1 MDVEQNTIVD
11 GERKCCKSWGDT
23 ISSGRLF
30 KGRKLINI
38 THEGETYRL
47 QLTSNNRLILTK

>member
-1 MDVEQNTIVD
+1 MDVEQNMIANS
-11 GERKCCKSWGDT
+11 ERKCCKGWSDT

-30 KGRKLINI
+30 DGRKLVTI

>member
-1 MDVEQNTIVD
+1 MNDNSISD
-11 GERKCCKSWGDT
+11 GKRTCCNHLNRDT
-23 ISSGRLF
+23 ITSGRLF
-30 KGRKLINI
+30 KGRKLVKI